1 MSFSDLK
8 VKRIETTADTLTV
21 EIMDGRV
28 LSVPLAY
35 YPTLLHVTEAQRKN
49 CQPIGAGCGIEW
61 PDLDYHLSVEG
72 LIQGHP
78 EAPGL
83 QRAKA
88 TVKTWQANPL
98 APVCTICSKSLAKK
112 RRWREL
118 NLHSRAV
125 IENEFVTKKTC
136 SSIRSLFC

>member
-21 EIMDGRV
+21 ELMDGRV

-35 YPTLLHVTEAQRKN
+35 YPTLLHATEAQRKN
-49 CQPIGAGCGIEW
+49 CQPIGAGYGIEW

-83 QRAKA
+83 RRAKA
-88 TVKTWQANPL
+88 VA
-98 APVCTICSKSLAKK
+98 
-112 RRWREL
+112 
-118 NLHSRAV
+118 
-125 IENEFVTKKTC
+125 
-136 SSIRSLFC
+136 